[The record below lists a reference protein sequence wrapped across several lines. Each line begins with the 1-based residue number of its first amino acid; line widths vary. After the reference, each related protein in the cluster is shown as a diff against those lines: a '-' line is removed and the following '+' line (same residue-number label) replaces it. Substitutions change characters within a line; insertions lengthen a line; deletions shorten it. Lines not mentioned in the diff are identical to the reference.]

1 MATLTPTSIMLEPPT
16 DMILKYD
23 RKLTITT
30 PISGSSQGRFNSY
43 SSQNGLDPTSKVRRY
58 WGFDIHIESMDG
70 DEVMVTVRDDNL
82 GLRGSRLVRRVAPS
96 PIEIGETIMA
106 AIAQLRLTEEE

>member
-58 WGFDIHIESMDG
+58 WGFDIHVESTDG
-70 DEVMVTVRDDNL
+70 AEVMVMVRDDTS
-82 GLRGSRLVRRVAPS
+82 GLRGQRSVRHVAPNAS
-96 PIEIGETIMA
+96 EIGETIMA